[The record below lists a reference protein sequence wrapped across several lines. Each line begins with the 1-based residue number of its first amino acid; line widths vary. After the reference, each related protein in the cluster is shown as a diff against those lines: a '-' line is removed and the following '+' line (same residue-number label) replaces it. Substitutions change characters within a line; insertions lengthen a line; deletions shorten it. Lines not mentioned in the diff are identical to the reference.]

1 MLPRKNIDE
10 PNVNN
15 RVSSYP
21 KGSPKLP
28 LGHPYARLHIY
39 TRKLGTAGIRA
50 AMRNLK
56 APYGGHT
63 PVSVLRC
70 HLTNLL

>member
-21 KGSPKLP
+21 KGSPWAP
-28 LGHPYARLHIY
+28 LR
-39 TRKLGTAGIRA
+39 
-50 AMRNLK
+50 
-56 APYGGHT
+56 T
-63 PVSVLRC
+63 PTLAC
-70 HLTNLL
+70 

>member
-21 KGSPKLP
+21 KGSPKGSPKGYPKGYPKGSPKGYPKGYPWAP
-28 LGHPYARLHIY
+28 LRTPTHIY
-39 TRKLGTAGIRA
+39 VK
-50 AMRNLK
+50 
-56 APYGGHT
+56 
-63 PVSVLRC
+63 
-70 HLTNLL
+70 

>member
-15 RVSSYP
+15 SPRGYP

-39 TRKLGTAGIRA
+39 TRKLGSRCIRA
-50 AMRNLK
+50 ATGNLK